1 MNARYYIAC
10 DLGAESGRVMLG
22 TLDAG
27 KLTLEEIH
35 RFPTGPVVITGTW
48 RWDVL
53 RIFDELKTGLRKV
66 AERGLKIE
74 SISTDSWGVDYVWL
88 KGQEPLLTVPYHYRD
103 TRTDGAFERAFAAVP
118 AEEVFTET
126 GVQFM
131 AFNTLYQL
139 HWEASNRPWLFKS
152 ADRFLLIG
160 DYFNYLFSGVAKA
173 EQSLAS
179 TTQLYNPKNK
189 KWSRPLLKKLGLPK
203 KLFPEIVPA
212 GTVLGPVLPEFGL
225 TGAQVVASCSHDTG
239 AAVAAVPATGKGW
252 AYLSSGTWS
261 LLGVELK
268 KPLITDQ
275 SRQHNFTNEVGYGHS
290 IRFLKNIIGLWIQ
303 QECRRQW
310 GKHDY
315 NELRQLA
322 EKCAPL
328 RSLINPNDERFGKPG
343 NMPEKI
349 AAFCRET
356 GQPVPTTPGEFTRCI
371 LESLALLYRR
381 TLEQL
386 EAITGQPVTTLHIVG
401 GGSQNLLLNQFSANA
416 TGRTVIAGPA
426 EATATGNILIQ
437 AIALGQLKDLTELR
451 QVVRN
456 SFAVQTYTPQDASL
470 WAQAYARFQKLTA

>member
-1 MNARYYIAC
+1 MNPRHYIAC

-22 TLDAG
+22 TLDAC
-27 KLTLEEIH
+27 KLTLDEVH
-35 RFPTGPVVITGTW
+35 RFHNGPVVINGTW

-53 RIFDELKTGLRKV
+53 RTFEELKTGLRKV
-66 AERGLKIE
+66 AERGLKVE
-74 SISTDSWGVDYVWL
+74 SVSTDSWGVDYVWL
-88 KGQEPLLTVPYHYRD
+88 KDREPLLTAPYHYRD
-103 TRTDGAFERAFAAVP
+103 TRTDGGFERAFAAVST
-118 AEEVFTET
+118 EEIFSET

-131 AFNTLYQL
+131 TLNTLYQL
-139 HWEASNRPWLFKS
+139 HWEAGNRPWLFKN

-179 TTQLYNPKNK
+179 TTQLYNPKKK
-189 KWSRPLLKKLGLPK
+189 KWSRPLLRKLGLPK
-203 KLFPEIVPA
+203 KLFPELVPA
-212 GTVLGPVLPEFGL
+212 GAVLGPVLSEFGL

-239 AAVAAVPATGKGW
+239 AAVAAAPANGKGW

-268 KPLITDQ
+268 KPLITEQ
-275 SRQHNFTNEVGYGHS
+275 SRQYNFTNEVGYGHS

-322 EKCAPL
+322 EKCTPL

-356 GQPVPTTPGEFTRCI
+356 GQLEPTTPGEYTRCI

-386 EAITGQPVTTLHIVG
+386 EACTGQPITTLHIVG

-437 AIALGQLKDLTELR
+437 ALALGQLKDLVELR

-456 SFAVQTYTPQDASL
+456 SFAVQTYKPQDAGT
-470 WAQAYARFQKLTA
+470 WAQAYERFQKLTA